1 MVPRKTCVGCT
12 EKNGNK
18 ARLDHGNGILG
29 VNNAALTLSTTLI
42 IRFIKRK
49 TMGASV
55 SGFRR
60 NCIRQIVA
68 YRRASGDKWK
78 VRRMRWARNGE
89 GAHEERDSAVALEIV
104 EHFGLVPVWAVNS
117 VRERQKYGKH
127 VESGL

>member
-1 MVPRKTCVGCT
+1 MVPRKTSVGCT
-12 EKNGNK
+12 EKNK
-18 ARLDHGNGILG
+18 VRLDHGHGILG
-29 VNNAALTLSTTLI
+29 VNNRALTLSTTLI

-55 SGFRR
+55 SGCRR

-78 VRRMRWARNGE
+78 VRRMWRARNGE
-89 GAHEERDSAVALEIV
+89 GAHEERDSAVALEVV

-117 VRERQKYGKH
+117 IRER
-127 VESGL
+127 